1 MTVRYPSNARNTFSR
16 LSEDVSEWQHG
27 NLCGHFFSRHHSP
40 LLEHL
45 LKYPDAPFLDADACI
60 LKADRKTA
68 LALTSF
74 DGKQFVVKRY
84 NVANIFHRI
93 RLAFQ
98 SSRAKKNFAFAKLL
112 GEIGVPS
119 IQPVAWVQERV
130 HGLRARSWFI
140 YEHIDDEMSACSLTD
155 QSDVNVI
162 DHALSQMAQNL
173 MVMRTHRISHGDMK
187 PPNLLH
193 TRNGAVLIDLDA
205 MRQHKSQHQYD
216 RALAKDISR
225 WMRWW
230 RSDNPQP
237 MISQKSEKMLKDA
250 GFQVPGG

>member
-1 MTVRYPSNARNTFSR
+1 MTVRYPSNAKNTFSR

-45 LKYPDAPFLDADACI
+45 LKYPDTPFSVADACI
-60 LKADRKTA
+60 LKTDIKTA

-84 NVANIFHRI
+84 NVAHIFHRI

-98 SSRAKKNFAFAKLL
+98 SSRAKNNFAFARLL
-112 GEIGVPS
+112 SEIGVPS
-119 IQPVAWVQERV
+119 IQPVAWVQERIY
-130 HGLRARSWFI
+130 GLRARSWFI
-140 YEHIDDEMSACSLTD
+140 YEHIDEEMSAYPLTD

-162 DHALSQMAQNL
+162 DHALYQMTQNL
-173 MVMRTHRISHGDMK
+173 VAMRNHRLSHGDMK

-193 TRNGAVLIDLDA
+193 TRDRVVLIDLDA
-205 MRQHKSQHQYD
+205 MRQHKSQRQCD

-237 MISQKSEKMLKDA
+237 MISQKSEKILKNA
-250 GFQVPGG
+250 GFEVPDS

>member
-1 MTVRYPSNARNTFSR
+1 MTVRYPPNAKNTFSR
-16 LSEDVSEWQHG
+16 LSDDVSEWQHG
-27 NLCGHFFSRHHSP
+27 SLCGHFFSRHRSP

-45 LKYPDAPFLDADACI
+45 LKYPDAPFLVADACI
-60 LKADRKTA
+60 LKADIKTA

-84 NVANIFHRI
+84 NVANIFHRT
-93 RLAFQ
+93 RLTFQ
-98 SSRAKKNFAFAKLL
+98 ISRAENNFAFAKRL

-140 YEHIDDEMSACSLTD
+140 YEHINDEISTSALTD

-162 DHALSQMAQNL
+162 DHALYQMTQNL
-173 MVMRTHRISHGDMK
+173 VVLHKNRLSHGDMK
-187 PPNLLH
+187 PPNLLQ
-193 TRNGAVLIDLDA
+193 TREGAVLIDLDA
-205 MRQHKSQHQYD
+205 MRQHKSQRQCD
-216 RALAKDISR
+216 RAIAKDVSR
-225 WMRWW
+225 WIRWW

-237 MISQKSEKMLKDA
+237 MIAQKSEKMLKNA
-250 GFQVPGG
+250 GFEVPAG